1 MKITGLEIH
10 PVVVSRIHH
19 TAVGHGREMVIPEAD
34 AVPTISR
41 FAVLELETDEGI
53 GGLGEW
59 SDIPDGRKMGEMHKR
74 LEEKLVG
81 RDPFAME
88 VILGGLDE
96 DRSTRCAVD
105 GALFDIKGKA
115 LEVPVYQLMGGR
127 ARERVEVSW
136 VVYVRTQELIG
147 EEIARMRQMGFGA
160 FKLKVGSRIEHDDAC
175 VRIIRETAGPQAQIK
190 LDASGVWEPGEAVE
204 NIRRLA
210 QYGLQGVE
218 SPVRGRGAKDLAKVR
233 QQVEVPIIEHVW
245 DRWDYVMELVKCQS
259 VDIVNLYPEG
269 CGGLLRCKKVL
280 AVVEAAG
287 MQALLGSTVE
297 LGIGTAGQ
305 VHLGISSPGIAYPS
319 DLIGPAMYRDDVI
332 DEPFAYVDGGL
343 LAPEGPGL
351 GVELDRERL
360 VRLRG

>member
-10 PVVVSRIHH
+10 PVAVSRIHH
-19 TAVGHGREMVIPEAD
+19 TTVGHGREMEIPDAD
-34 AVPTISR
+34 AAPTVSQ

-53 GGLGEW
+53 TGLGEW
-59 SDIPDGRKMGEMHKR
+59 SDIPGVWEMGEIEGR
-74 LEEKLVG
+74 LTGKLVG
-81 RDPFAME
+81 CDPFAME

-96 DRSTRCAVD
+96 DRSTSCAVD

-115 LEVPVYQLMGGR
+115 LGVPVYQLMGGR

-136 VVYVRTQELIG
+136 VVYVRTEDLIG
-147 EEIARMRQMGFGA
+147 EEIARMRERGFGA

-175 VRIIRETAGPQAQIK
+175 VRIIRETAGPEAQIK
-190 LDASGVWEPGEAVE
+190 LDASGVWAPDEAVE
-204 NIRRLA
+204 NVRRLA
-210 QYGLQGVE
+210 QYDLQGVE
-218 SPVRGRGAKDLAKVR
+218 SPVRGRGAEDLARVR

-245 DRWDYVMELVKCQS
+245 ERWDYVMELVNCQS
-259 VDIVNLYPEG
+259 VDIVNLFPEG
-269 CGGLLRCKKVL
+269 CGGLLRCKKIL

-287 MQALLGSTVE
+287 MEALLGSTVE

-332 DEPFAYVDGGL
+332 ADPFTYVDGGL
-343 LAPEGPGL
+343 LAPESPGL

-360 VRLRG
+360 DQLRG